1 MDALGRLLR
10 PWISGLVALGIAFDP
25 YAAGAEIRIS
35 DFNVYLNDFDLTV
48 QLVLLE
54 AIPLSF
60 HESLQSGIPVQAR
73 IVLELW
79 QYHRFWMDS
88 RIEVRTVERQLAY
101 NVPAKEYKVA
111 SAVGDQREP
120 YLTKDLREA
129 QRVLSNLRGL
139 KLAPS
144 SALNPRELF
153 YVRAR
158 AEVSIGGPNTF
169 FARLFGQAE
178 ETPWVVSPLLT
189 IMRRQ

>member
-1 MDALGRLLR
+1 MHALGRLVRLG
-10 PWISGLVALGIAFDP
+10 ISGLVALGIVFGP
-25 YAAGAEIRIS
+25 RSAGAELRIS
-35 DFNVYLNDFDLTV
+35 DFNVYLNDYDLTV

-73 IVLELW
+73 IVIELW
-79 QYHRFWMDS
+79 QYNRVWIDH
-88 RIEVRTVERQLAY
+88 RIETRTVERQLTY
-101 NVPAKEYKVA
+101 NVPAKEYKVVSTA
-111 SAVGDQREP
+111 GEQREP

-129 QRVLSNLRGL
+129 QRVLSNLLGL
-139 KLAPS
+139 KLTPA
-144 SALNPRELF
+144 SALNQRELF

-178 ETPWVVSPLLT
+178 ETPWAVSPLLT
-189 IMRRQ
+189 LMRRQ